1 MASCSGNGSRGH
13 HQFTLNVW
21 ESYVSDGANN
31 YSTVSW
37 SLVLSPIQNG
47 WDWNYSATVPV
58 SWRVNIAGVEYTGNI
73 MQYDGRSTI
82 TVGGNS
88 LNIWHESDGSKSIS
102 FSFEVWDNVS
112 ANYLPGYASGS
123 GSLPLTN
130 IPRYASI
137 TRFDLSSGLENI
149 RVDWSADVAC
159 DWISYK
165 LNGGNWI
172 DAGGT
177 TFYINNLAPN
187 TQYSVKIKVRR
198 KDSGLWTESST
209 KYVTTKDIARITSA
223 PNINFGDTAR
233 ITKTNP
239 SSTLNH
245 VRVETLNPFQ
255 TVATRT
261 QTSDDMTIT
270 FTDEEWDKMYKCLG
284 NNNSLTIRYVVDT
297 KGNNTYYD
305 WVDRTL
311 TLKGNQKT
319 IKNKQNS
326 SWKRAKLW
334 IKVAGT
340 WKRAVIWLKVNNT
353 WRRGI

>member
-13 HQFTLNVW
+13 HSFTLNVW
-21 ESYVSDGANN
+21 ESYVSGGVDN

-37 SLVLSPIQNG
+37 SLVLSPIQTG
-47 WDWNYSATVPV
+47 WNWAYNNAVG
-58 SWRVNIAGVEYTGNI
+58 WRVVIEGVEYTGAISN
-73 MQYDGRSTI
+73 YDGSSTV
-82 TVGGNS
+82 TVASNS
-88 LNIWHESDGSKSIS
+88 LNIGHNSDGTKSIS

-112 ANYLPGYASGS
+112 ASYLPGYASGS
-123 GSLPLTN
+123 GSMALSN

-177 TFYINNLAPN
+177 TFYINNLVPN

-209 KYVTTKDIARITSA
+209 KYVTTKDISRITSA
-223 PNINFGDTAR
+223 QNINFGDTAR
-233 ITKTNP
+233 LTKNNP
-239 SSTLNH
+239 SGTH
-245 VRVETLNPFQ
+245 CDVRVETLNP
-255 TVATRT
+255 TTTIATRT

-270 FTDEEWDKMYKCLG
+270 FTDEEWDLFYKKLG
-284 NNNSLTIRYVVDT
+284 TNNSMTIRYVVDT

-311 TLKGNQKT
+311 TLTGNQKT
-319 IKNKQNS
+319 IKNKANS